1 MKTETRILLVDDN
14 LAVLEVT
21 SRLLWSKGYE
31 VSTAPTG
38 LEGLR
43 LTRQWLPDL
52 VLLDVQLPDLD
63 GFEVCRQ
70 IKSDPALLDV
80 FVILLS
86 GEATSASEKAG
97 GLDTGADE
105 YLTKPIDTQEL
116 MARIRTAAR
125 LRHTTAALRASE
137 QHYRRLV
144 EILPD
149 AIGLLDAQ
157 GRLAAVNSQ
166 AVSMLGYAE
175 AGLLLG
181 KRAVELAPPEEQ
193 ERLGAGL
200 ALALRTGVLQNVEY
214 TLLRKDGRCFPAEI
228 SAAVSSEGHGQ
239 PSELVL
245 VVRDITERKRTEEEL
260 RRLPRRIIEAQETER
275 QRVARELHDGVN
287 QIIASAKMRLL
298 KVEDDIAAIDPA
310 APRMLARCGELLVQA
325 LEENRRIA
333 HGLRPSDLDELG
345 LAEACRNLCKEL
357 EARSDLQVSCHITE
371 PAKRLSPTVE
381 LNLFR
386 IIQETLNNAEQH
398 AQATVVSLQMAIQDG
413 SLELSV
419 RDNGRGF
426 DLKSAR
432 AFQDKRRGIGLTNV
446 RERAAALG
454 GVCELNSA
462 PNQGTV
468 IHVRVP
474 V

>member
-1 MKTETRILLVDDN
+1 MKTKTRILMVDDN
-14 LAVLEVT
+14 LALLEVI
-21 SRLLWSKGYE
+21 SRLLQSKGYE

-52 VLLDVQLPDLD
+52 VLLDVQLPDLG

-80 FVILLS
+80 FVIMLS
-86 GEATSASEKAG
+86 GEATSASQKAG

-105 YLTKPIDTQEL
+105 YLTKPLDAQEL

-149 AIGLLDAQ
+149 AVGLLDAQ
-157 GRLAAVNSQ
+157 GRLVAVNSQ

-175 AGLLLG
+175 AGLLLD
-181 KRAVELAPPEEQ
+181 KNAVELAAPEER
-193 ERLGAGL
+193 ERFRADLT
-200 ALALRTGVLQNVEY
+200 LALRTGALQNVEH
-214 TLLRKDGRCFPAEI
+214 TLLRKDGRPFPAEI
-228 SAAVSSEGHGQ
+228 SAAVSFDGREQ
-239 PSELVL
+239 PSGLVL
-245 VVRDITERKRTEEEL
+245 VVRDVTERKRTEEEL
-260 RRLPRRIIEAQETER
+260 RQLPRRIIEAQEAER

-298 KVEDDIAAIDPA
+298 KIEDTIAANNPA
-310 APRMLARCGELLVQA
+310 AARMIERCGELLVQA

-333 HGLRPSDLDELG
+333 HALRPSDLDDLG
-345 LAEACRNLCKEL
+345 LVEACRNLCGEL
-357 EARSDLQVSCHITE
+357 EARSDLQVSCHIAGL
-371 PAKRLSPTVE
+371 AKRLPPAVE

-398 AQATVVSLQMAIQDG
+398 AQATTVSLQMAVQEG
-413 SLELSV
+413 SLELSI

-426 DLKSAR
+426 DPEAAR
-432 AFQDKRRGIGLTNV
+432 APQDKRRGIGLNNL
-446 RERAAALG
+446 RERTAALG
-454 GVCELNSA
+454 GVCEISSA
-462 PNQGTV
+462 PGQGTL
-468 IHVRVP
+468 IRVRAP